1 MTHFYTI
8 VLIPAKEGGYSVYI
22 PAFKNATEGEDL
34 YDAIFMAKDAIGL
47 LGVTM
52 QNCGERLPE
61 DVLPD
66 EEYKGYQTTLVDV
79 DFDLYRKKMS
89 HKSVR
94 KNITIPAWM
103 DEEAKKKKIN
113 FSQVMQDALR
123 EILSA

>member
-1 MTHFYTI
+1 MKRVYTI
-8 VLIPAKEGGYSVYI
+8 VLIPNKSGGITVNI
-22 PAFKNATEGEDL
+22 PAFHNWTEGEDL
-34 YDAIFMAKDAIGL
+34 YDAIYMAKDAIGL

-123 EILSA
+123 EILNA